1 MNESGEHSPSNII
14 EGVFGLAIAISGSL
28 LIAAASFTPWAVV
41 VVSLA

>member
-1 MNESGEHSPSNII
+1 MNVSEENSSGNVT

-28 LIAAASFTPWAVV
+28 LIAAASFTPWVVV